1 MLNIIKLSY
10 TSTRAFKIAALLL
23 LGSPLVSSAQ
33 NTAKAMFNHVA
44 LCSKDL
50 KKSNAFYTSVLNL
63 KIIPNPF
70 KDTVHTWYNIAPNI
84 AMHVIQGGC
93 SPAQKLI
100 GDHICF
106 SVPSITNFIT
116 LLNQKNITY
125 SNWKGVTGQV
135 EHRVDGVSQV
145 YIQDPDGYW
154 IEINDA
160 K

>member
-1 MLNIIKLSY
+1 MLNYIQLKPSV
-10 TSTRAFKIAALLL
+10 FKIAVILLL
-23 LGSPLVSSAQ
+23 SFPLVSNAQ
-33 NTAKAMFNHVA
+33 AVFNHAA

-70 KDTVHTWYNIAPNI
+70 KDTVHTWYNIAPNV
-84 AMHVIQGGC
+84 AMHVIQGDC
-93 SPAQKLI
+93 STAPKLI

-106 SVPSITNFIT
+106 SVPSITKFIA
-116 LLNQKNITY
+116 LLNEKKITY
-125 SNWKGVTGQV
+125 SNWKGVAGQV

>member
-1 MLNIIKLSY
+1 MK
-10 TSTRAFKIAALLL
+10 KILYPTLVLAALFCLPVA
-23 LGSPLVSSAQ
+23 SKAQ
-33 NTAKAMFNHVA
+33 AVFNHVA

-50 KKSNAFYTSVLNL
+50 KKSNEFYTSVLKL

-70 KDTVHTWYNIAPNI
+70 KDTVHTWYSIAPNT
-84 AMHVIQGGC
+84 AMHVIQGNC
-93 SPAQKLI
+93 STAPKVI

-106 SVPSITNFIT
+106 SVPSITEFIT
-116 LLNQKNITY
+116 LLKSRNITY
-125 SNWKGVTGQV
+125 CNWKQVPGQV

-154 IEINDA
+154 IEVNDA

>member
-1 MLNIIKLSY
+1 MLNLLTVSNI
-10 TSTRAFKIAALLL
+10 TNRAFKIVALLL
-23 LGSPLVSSAQ
+23 LGFPLVSNAQ
-33 NTAKAMFNHVA
+33 TADKAIFNHVA
-44 LCSKDL
+44 LCSKNL
-50 KKSNAFYTSVLNL
+50 KKSNDFYTSVLNL

-84 AMHVIQGGC
+84 AMHVIQGDC

-116 LLNQKNITY
+116 LLNQKKIPY

>member
-1 MLNIIKLSY
+1 MLNFLKLSHA
-10 TSTRAFKIAALLL
+10 TNRVFKIAALLL
-23 LGSPLVSSAQ
+23 FAFPLASNAQ
-33 NTAKAMFNHVA
+33 TAAKAVFNHAA

-70 KDTVHTWYNIAPNI
+70 KDTVHTWYSIAPNV
-84 AMHVIQGGC
+84 AMHVIQGDC

-106 SVPSITNFIT
+106 SVPSITNFVA
-116 LLNQKNITY
+116 LLNQKKIPY

>member
-1 MLNIIKLSY
+1 MLKIIKLSY
-10 TSTRAFKIAALLL
+10 LKKPFFRIAVLLL
-23 LGSPLVSSAQ
+23 LGSPLVSHAQ
-33 NTAKAMFNHVA
+33 TAAKAVFNHVA

-84 AMHVIQGGC
+84 AMHVIQSDC
-93 SPAQKLI
+93 STAQKLI
-100 GDHICF
+100 ADHICF
-106 SVPSITNFIT
+106 SVPSINNFIT
-116 LLNQKNITY
+116 LLNQKQIPY

>member
-1 MLNIIKLSY
+1 MRMLPQFTKL
-10 TSTRAFKIAALLL
+10 TLKATAGLLL
-23 LGSPLVSSAQ
+23 IGTPLISHAQ
-33 NTAKAMFNHVA
+33 TVGKAVFNHAA

-50 KKSNAFYTSVLNL
+50 KRSNAFYTSVLGL

-70 KDTVHTWYNIAPNI
+70 KDTIHTWYSIAPHVT
-84 AMHVIQGGC
+84 MHVIQGNC
-93 SPAQKLI
+93 SPAPKLI
-100 GDHICF
+100 GDHLCF
-106 SVPSITNFIT
+106 SMPSINDFVAM
-116 LLNQKNITY
+116 LKQKGIAYT
-125 SNWKGVTGQV
+125 NWKGVPGQV

>member
-1 MLNIIKLSY
+1 MISSIKFIPSKAG
-10 TSTRAFKIAALLL
+10 AFRLVALLL
-23 LGSPLVSSAQ
+23 LTFPLVSSAQ
-33 NTAKAMFNHVA
+33 TGGKAVFNHVA

-50 KKSNAFYTSVLNL
+50 KKSNEFYTSVLNL
-63 KIIPNPF
+63 KIIRNPF
-70 KDTVHTWYNIAPNI
+70 KDTVHTWYRIAPHI

-106 SVPSITNFIT
+106 SVPSIAPFIAM
-116 LLNQKNITY
+116 LKQKNITY
-125 SNWKGVTGQV
+125 SNWKGVPNQV

>member
-1 MLNIIKLSY
+1 MSILKLSNI
-10 TSTRAFKIAALLL
+10 TKKALKIAVVVLLALPVASHAQTA
-23 LGSPLVSSAQ
+23 SPAG
-33 NTAKAMFNHVA
+33 FNHVA

-63 KIIPNPF
+63 KIVPNPF
-70 KDTVHTWYNIAPNI
+70 KDTVHTWYSIAPNI
-84 AMHVIQGGC
+84 AMHVIQSDC
-93 SPAQKLI
+93 SAAPKLI
-100 GDHICF
+100 SDHICF
-106 SVPSITNFIT
+106 SVPSINNFIT
-116 LLNQKNITY
+116 LLNQKSIRY
-125 SNWKGVTGQV
+125 CNWKGVTGQV

>member
-1 MLNIIKLSY
+1 MSNFKMLS
-10 TSTRAFKIAALLL
+10 STKKAVKIAAVLLL
-23 LGSPLVSSAQ
+23 ILPFTGNAQTTGKVS
-33 NTAKAMFNHVA
+33 FNHLA

-84 AMHVIQGGC
+84 AMHVIQSDC
-93 SPAQKLI
+93 SQAPKMIA
-100 GDHICF
+100 DHICF
-106 SVPSITNFIT
+106 SVPSISNFIA
-116 LLNQKNITY
+116 LLDKKSIRY
-125 SNWKGVTGQV
+125 CNWKGVTGQV

>member
-1 MLNIIKLSY
+1 MLNFLRLSHA
-10 TSTRAFKIAALLL
+10 TNRAFKIAALLL
-23 LGSPLVSSAQ
+23 LGLPLVSNAQ
-33 NTAKAMFNHVA
+33 TADKAVFNHVA

-50 KKSNAFYTSVLNL
+50 KKSNNFYTSVLNL

-70 KDTVHTWYNIAPNI
+70 KDTVHTWYNIAPNV
-84 AMHVIQGGC
+84 AMHVIQGDC

-106 SVPSITNFIT
+106 SVPSITNFIS
-116 LLNQKNITY
+116 LLNKKNIPY

>member
-1 MLNIIKLSY
+1 MLNRIQFKSLKNG
-10 TSTRAFKIAALLL
+10 AFAVAALLL
-23 LGSPLVSSAQ
+23 LGSPLLSNAQ
-33 NTAKAMFNHVA
+33 TAAKTGFNHVA

-50 KKSNAFYTSVLNL
+50 KKSNEFYTSVLNL

-70 KDTVHTWYNIAPNI
+70 KDTVHTWYSIAPNI
-84 AMHVIQGGC
+84 AMHVIQAGC
-93 SPAQKLI
+93 STAPKLI
-100 GDHICF
+100 ADHICF
-106 SVPSITNFIT
+106 SVPAISPFIA
-116 LLNQKNITY
+116 LLKQKNIPY
-125 SNWKGVTGQV
+125 SNWKGVPNQV

>member
-1 MLNIIKLSY
+1 MLNIIKL
-10 TSTRAFKIAALLL
+10 THTTNRAFKIAALLL
-23 LGSPLVSSAQ
+23 LGSPMVSHAQ
-33 NTAKAMFNHVA
+33 TAAKAVFNHVA

-106 SVPSITNFIT
+106 SVPSINNFIA
-116 LLNQKNITY
+116 LLNQKQIPY

>member
-1 MLNIIKLSY
+1 MLTYISIKNK
-10 TSTRAFKIAALLL
+10 AFKIAVLLL
-23 LGSPLVSSAQ
+23 LSSPLASNAQ
-33 NTAKAMFNHVA
+33 AVFNHAA
-44 LCSKDL
+44 LCSADL
-50 KKSNAFYTSVLNL
+50 KKSNAFYTNVLGL

-70 KDTVHTWYNIAPNI
+70 KDTVHTWYQIAPKV
-84 AMHVIQGGC
+84 AMHVIQGNC
-93 SPAQKLI
+93 STAPKLI

-106 SVPSITNFIT
+106 SVPSITLFIAT
-116 LLNQKNITY
+116 LNDKKITY
-125 SNWKGVTGQV
+125 KNWKGVAGQV

>member
-1 MLNIIKLSY
+1 MLNYIQLKPS
-10 TSTRAFKIAALLL
+10 AFKIALILLL
-23 LGSPLVSSAQ
+23 RFPLVSSAQ
-33 NTAKAMFNHVA
+33 AVFNHAA

-70 KDTVHTWYNIAPNI
+70 KDTVHTWYNIAPNV
-84 AMHVIQGGC
+84 AMHVIQSDC
-93 SPAQKLI
+93 STAPKLI
-100 GDHICF
+100 ADHICF
-106 SVPSITNFIT
+106 SVPSITKFIA
-116 LLNQKNITY
+116 LLNEKKITY
-125 SNWKGVTGQV
+125 SNWKGVAGQV

>member
-1 MLNIIKLSY
+1 MLNHSHFKPLK
-10 TSTRAFKIAALLL
+10 TAAFKVAAVLLL
-23 LGSPLVSSAQ
+23 SVPIVSNAQ
-33 NTAKAMFNHVA
+33 TTKTLFNHVA

-50 KKSNAFYTSVLNL
+50 KKSNEFYTSVLNL

-70 KDTVHTWYNIAPNI
+70 KDTVHTWYSIAPNI

-93 SPAQKLI
+93 STAPKLI

-106 SVPSITNFIT
+106 SVPAITPFIAM
-116 LLNQKNITY
+116 LKQKNIPYT
-125 SNWKGVTGQV
+125 NWKGVPNQV

-154 IEINDA
+154 IEVNDA